1 MMQNAAEAFIPG
13 ASKSAETAKKEQTDE
28 LAAMRE
34 QMAAMQK
41 KLDELSK

>member
-1 MMQNAAEAFIPG
+1 MMQNAAEAFIP
-13 ASKSAETAKKEQTDE
+13 ATRKPADAPKKDEKDE
-28 LAAMRE
+28 LAQMRE